1 MIDAAVQTVREL
13 GYAGA
18 TSRAIA
24 ARGGFNQALIYYHYG
39 SVDDLLL
46 AALDALGAKRLA
58 RYRRLVD
65 EAETPEQLLDAARRI
80 YRSDRRSGH
89 VSFVSQLVAAGMTN
103 RDLGGRVLERMEP
116 WIELCEEAVSKAL
129 RQTPFDGLPSSE
141 LAYAIVT
148 YYLGLNLLTELD
160 PRRARADAL
169 LSELQRA
176 LPLLGAGSVG
186 GEATNASAEN
196 RVAVGAPRGLGHD
209 AACGGGPPR
218 QPSSR

>member
-1 MIDAAVQTVREL
+1 MLKMQTKETMLEAAVRTVREL

-39 SVDDLLL
+39 SVDGLLL
-46 AALDALGAKRLA
+46 AALDALGAERLA

-65 EAETPEQLLDAARRI
+65 AAETPEQLLAAAGRI

-89 VSFVSQLVAAGMTN
+89 VAFVSQLVAAGMAD
-103 RDLGGRVLERMEP
+103 RELGRRVLERLEP
-116 WIELCEEAVSKAL
+116 WIELCEDAVRKAL
-129 RQTPFDGLPSSE
+129 RQTPFAGLPVSE

-169 LSELQRA
+169 LAQLRQA
-176 LPLLGAGSVG
+176 LPLVD
-186 GEATNASAEN
+186 
-196 RVAVGAPRGLGHD
+196 R
-209 AACGGGPPR
+209 
-218 QPSSR
+218 SS